1 MPAEDRDHRWNDEKS
16 GEQGAVRSWKRN
28 RVDRISEKM
37 QEEAASRRI
46 GDLDKIRGAIE
57 EECEEETIVYKSELV
72 KIRASNESS

>member
-1 MPAEDRDHRWNDEKS
+1 
-16 GEQGAVRSWKRN
+16 
-28 RVDRISEKM
+28 M

-72 KIRASNESS
+72 KIRASNEYSKSSNHLSKISERNSSMNRTRYKL

>member
-1 MPAEDRDHRWNDEKS
+1 
-16 GEQGAVRSWKRN
+16 
-28 RVDRISEKM
+28 M

-72 KIRASNESS
+72 KIRASNEYSKSSNHLSAISERNSSMNRTRYKL

>member
-1 MPAEDRDHRWNDEKS
+1 
-16 GEQGAVRSWKRN
+16 
-28 RVDRISEKM
+28 M

-57 EECEEETIVYKSELV
+57 EECEEETIVYKSRELV